1 MCESK
6 GPVDFI
12 IRFPSESGANGNPE
26 YVEIQLIIH
35 EMIEIARK
43 DENKVVET
51 DFKGVVIHI
60 KSDSNTNLIVRDF
73 NRASLGF
80 IPKIVGPYPNTHLSY
95 QDIFISEIIDIKK
108 MREEEDRILA
118 RIKERENLF
127 YELSALPPMEFNKAR
142 SLQDWNAE
150 HKKYKNTCTF
160 VDAWARF
167 MQGDIKRRK
176 LTFEVIE
183 EAWHKA
189 AKLYGHD
196 FPRELAFKVLL
207 TYWAYASE
215 VGTPLPIGF
224 L

>member
-1 MCESK
+1 MSESK
-6 GPVDFI
+6 
-12 IRFPSESGANGNPE
+12 E
-26 YVEIQLIIH
+26 LIIYSKEGNILYENLGSLIYYEAIE
-35 EMIEIARK
+35 EMKVISANNEEAVIEM
-43 DENKVVET
+43 DYNKVTIRVKADSDT
-51 DFKGVVIHI
+51 D
-60 KSDSNTNLIVRDF
+60 LIIRDF
-73 NRASLGF
+73 NRASRGF

-150 HKKYKNTCTF
+150 HRNYKNTCTF

-167 MQGDIKRRK
+167 MQENIKRRK

-215 VGTPLPIGF
+215 VGTPLPKGF